1 METDLLGVA
10 RRRPV
15 LLIVAQTEGSLRDLV
30 RAPHKTPPLS
40 LRGLSGPL
48 APGKIQTFHRGARCA
63 DFCPPAI
70 LKGGRAPR
78 FEDILS
84 LSLFNPPVVRP
95 NMALAVG
102 RTTGLN
108 KMAKEA
114 KVRSGSVRTLGGE
127 EAVEWWMLMGYSQE
141 AAERAADEEAAWCD
155 C

>member
-1 METDLLGVA
+1 
-10 RRRPV
+10 
-15 LLIVAQTEGSLRDLV
+15 
-30 RAPHKTPPLS
+30 
-40 LRGLSGPL
+40 
-48 APGKIQTFHRGARCA
+48 
-63 DFCPPAI
+63 
-70 LKGGRAPR
+70 
-78 FEDILS
+78 
-84 LSLFNPPVVRP
+84 
-95 NMALAVG
+95 MALAVG